1 MINVST
7 ERIITAIRRDS
18 PLIKE
23 KSATALA
30 ERVRDTTDSRLEKN
44 VLEWIEGE
52 NITDIWIGRY
62 CINAIMSMRGD
73 RDFIDAL
80 EAMNLYLSDEK
91 AGIRRIW
98 RPRA

>member
-18 PLIKE
+18 SLIKE
-23 KSATALA
+23 KPAEELA
-30 ERVRDTTDSRLEKN
+30 KRIQNTTDPRLEKN
-44 VLEWIEGE
+44 VLEWIEGK
-52 NITDIWIGRY
+52 NITDIWVGRY
-62 CINAIMSMRGD
+62 CINAIMSIRGD
-73 RDFIDAL
+73 RDFVDAL

-91 AGIRRIW
+91 AGSRRIW